1 MKNLI
6 IELFGRY
13 EPVTYT
19 EYFFYTAADG
29 TITTDFNEIVAPG
42 LAGVDWPWLMGVLL
56 FAIVLY
62 SLFRILG
69 VFFK

>member
-1 MKNLI
+1 MKSMI
-6 IELFGRY
+6 TDLFGRY
-13 EPVTYT
+13 TPVTYT
-19 EYFFYTAADG
+19 DYIFVTAADG
-29 TITTDFNEIVAPG
+29 TVMSEEIERVASG